1 VRAIEGELTPMVLAL
16 VSAAVTFGS
25 TLAGGMAALRWPRRK
40 ELLMALAGGVVL
52 GAALFDLLPEAV
64 AAAEDIGMAAKVPI
78 GAVLVGYLV
87 FHGVERYVHRHGDH
101 DDHDG
106 PDPAGT
112 AGAVG
117 FVIHSF
123 FDGLAIG
130 IGFRIDSSVGL
141 LVAAAVIGHDF
152 SDGLNTVSYLVAHRH
167 SPARSWQFLIADALA
182 PLVGAVIG
190 LFTPLP
196 DEVLP
201 VALGFFSGLFIYA
214 AATNLLPASRGLP
227 NRQALPV
234 TAAGA
239 AAMLLISLAV

>member
-1 VRAIEGELTPMVLAL
+1 
-16 VSAAVTFGS
+16 
-25 TLAGGMAALRWPRRK
+25 
-40 ELLMALAGGVVL
+40 MALAGGVVL

-64 AAAEDIGMAAKVPI
+64 AAAEDIGMQAKVPI
-78 GAVLVGYLV
+78 GFVLVGYLV
-87 FHGVERYVHRHGDH
+87 FHAVERFVHRDGEHHDH
-101 DDHDG
+101 SR

-117 FVIHSF
+117 FIVHSL

-130 IGFRIDSSVGL
+130 LGFRVDSGVGI

-167 SPARSWQFLIADALA
+167 STARSWRFLIADAVA
-182 PLVGAVIG
+182 PLVGALIG
-190 LFTPLP
+190 LFVPLP
-196 DEVLP
+196 EEVLP
-201 VALGFFSGLFIYA
+201 LALGFFSGLFIYA
-214 AATNLLPASRGLP
+214 AATNLLPATHGLP

-239 AAMLLISLAV
+239 LAMFLISLAV

>member
-1 VRAIEGELTPMVLAL
+1 MVLAL

-25 TLAGGMAALRWPRRK
+25 TLAGGVAALRWPRRK
-40 ELLMALAGGVVL
+40 EILMALAGGVVL

-64 AAAEDIGMAAKVPI
+64 AAARDIGMQPKVPI
-78 GAVLVGYLV
+78 GAVLVGYLF
-87 FHGVERYVHRHGDH
+87 FHAVERYVHRDGGHHDH
-101 DDHDG
+101 TR

-117 FVIHSF
+117 FIVHSF

-130 IGFRIDSSVGL
+130 LGFRIDSGVGL

-167 SPARSWQFLIADALA
+167 SPARSWRFLIADALA
-182 PLVGAVIG
+182 PLGGALIG
-190 LFTPLP
+190 FLVPLP

-201 VALGFFSGLFIYA
+201 IALGFFSGLFIYA
-214 AATNLLPASRGLP
+214 ATTNLLPASHGLP

-239 AAMLLISLAV
+239 GAMLLISLVV

>member
-1 VRAIEGELTPMVLAL
+1 MVLAL

-25 TLAGGMAALRWPRRK
+25 TLAGGVAALRWPRRK

-78 GAVLVGYLV
+78 GSVLVGYLV
-87 FHGVERYVHRHGDH
+87 FHSVERYVHRHGEH
-101 DDHDG
+101 AEHDG

-117 FVIHSF
+117 FVLHSF

-130 IGFRIDSSVGL
+130 LGFHVDQALGIV
-141 LVAAAVIGHDF
+141 VAAAVIGHDF

-167 SPARSWQFLIADALA
+167 SPARSWRFLIADASA
-182 PLVGAVIG
+182 PLVGAVVG
-190 LFTPLP
+190 LFSPIP

-201 VALGFFSGLFIYA
+201 VALGFFSGLFVYA
-214 AATNLLPASRGLP
+214 AATNLLPASHALP
-227 NRQALPV
+227 VRQALPV
-234 TAAGA
+234 TLAGA